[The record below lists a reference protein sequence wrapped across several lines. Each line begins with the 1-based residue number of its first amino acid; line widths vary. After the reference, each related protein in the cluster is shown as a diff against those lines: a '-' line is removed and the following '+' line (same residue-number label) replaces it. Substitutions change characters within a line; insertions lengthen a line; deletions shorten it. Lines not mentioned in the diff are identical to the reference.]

1 MNKLE
6 MTDYIV
12 KVIREEMEFAVSYK
26 IANETRLDELG
37 VDSIALMT
45 IGVYLEEKFN
55 VDLSRRFFLDKPVT
69 IGDLVASA
77 CEAEPY
83 NG

>member
-6 MTDYIV
+6 IAEYIV
-12 KVIREEMEFAVSYK
+12 KVIREELEFAVPLK
-26 IANETRLDELG
+26 IVDETRLDELG

-69 IGDLVASA
+69 IGDLVAIA

-83 NG
+83 K